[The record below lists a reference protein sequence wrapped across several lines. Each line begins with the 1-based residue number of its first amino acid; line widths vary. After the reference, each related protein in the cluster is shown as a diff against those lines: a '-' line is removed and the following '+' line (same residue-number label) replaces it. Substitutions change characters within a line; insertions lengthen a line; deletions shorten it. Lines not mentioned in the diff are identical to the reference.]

1 MKVSGG
7 LSGFAR
13 RTASYAI
20 VSHFIQIDIHWHSGT
35 LNTYKIDCL
44 PFVCCSVLF
53 YVYIVCTYAC
63 FVEPTMCSIAVS
75 NTFFFGTHFFS
86 RKDCWCSSNTI
97 TVEHITLSHFSC
109 FFVCLYIHLMLKIVS
124 EICFE
129 LANWYLTAAAE
140 FTKTSTVQITVKLL
154 FTICLIFFEASSKP
168 NHFVYNH
175 QQYIY
180 VCTLLSSNHW
190 PPNQYAYLE
199 IKQQKK
205 NVSRPSTATYLST
218 VHCIH
223 FI

>member
-1 MKVSGG
+1 ML
-7 LSGFAR
+7 LSHISSKSIF
-13 RTASYAI
+13 
-20 VSHFIQIDIHWHSGT
+20 IDIQAHWT
-35 LNTYKIDCL
+35 RIKLI
-44 PFVCCSVLF
+44 VCHLCVVLF
-53 YVYIVCTYAC
+53 YS
-63 FVEPTMCSIAVS
+63 MCILCVRMRVLWNLPCARLL
-75 NTFFFGTHFFS
+75 FRILFFGTHFFS
-86 RKDCWCSSNTI
+86 RKDCWFSSNMPTI

-129 LANWYLTAAAE
+129 LAKDVKPNWYLTAAAE

-205 NVSRPSTATYLST
+205 KCVSSVHRYLS
-218 VHCIH
+218 
-223 FI
+223 